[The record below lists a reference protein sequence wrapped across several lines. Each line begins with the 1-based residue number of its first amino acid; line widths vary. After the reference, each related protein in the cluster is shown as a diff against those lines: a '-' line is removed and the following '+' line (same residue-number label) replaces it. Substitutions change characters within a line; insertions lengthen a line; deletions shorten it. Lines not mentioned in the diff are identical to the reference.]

1 MRAVV
6 IVVAV
11 LGALSFASIHARA
24 DGAWC
29 AHYVN
34 RPTNCEFNSYAQC
47 VADVAGGGHCAPN
60 PAAQVPKSGG
70 QDSRY
75 LQRRDRQR

>member
-1 MRAVV
+1 MRTVV
-6 IVVAV
+6 IVLAV
-11 LGALSFASIHARA
+11 LGTLCFTSIHARA

-34 RPTNCEFNSYAQC
+34 RPTNCGFNSYAQC
-47 VADVAGGGHCAPN
+47 VADVAGNGHCAPN
-60 PAAQVPKSGG
+60 PAAQAPKSRG